1 MTAALLDMPGP
12 EEHLKALANA
22 LMPDGVLGV
31 FCPSVT
37 QVGECLKVVRKS
49 GLRLGRDM
57 VVEFP
62 PHAEGVGAG
71 LRGWNVKYVFVRA
84 KVKAKMEVE
93 GGEVEGGEAVVVDT
107 ESEGGS
113 AGEVDGEQ
121 IEAKELPAV
130 EEVDEV
136 LVCRPSVGERM
147 VGGGFFGMFRKKGEC

>member
-12 EEHLKALANA
+12 EEHLKALADA

-93 GGEVEGGEAVVVDT
+93 GGEAVVVDT
-107 ESEGGS
+107 ESEGES
-113 AGEVDGEQ
+113 VGEVDGEQ